1 MACAERALI
10 LCIYRGMLWIRA
22 KDSLFKQA
30 LSCKNSI
37 HSLCIKKNRILS
49 TWRAEWL
56 TSKPNIYRRY
66 IKL

>member
-1 MACAERALI
+1 
-10 LCIYRGMLWIRA
+10 MLWIRA
-22 KDSLFKQA
+22 KDSLFKRA

-37 HSLCIKKNRILS
+37 HTLCIKKNCILS